1 MTSAAHGLNT
11 VIGLTPFG
19 EPDARLAAAVT
30 RGGGLGVLDLGAADR
45 AAREALRDLRG
56 WLPGRYGVRIGQRCR
71 LRPGDA
77 AGLLGGPGGPRTVL
91 LDAGARLRP
100 GDLPPGVQ
108 VLAEVTGLVEARAA
122 LEDGAHGLVARG
134 SECGGRIGD
143 LSTFVLLQQLL
154 DATGPDGPPVW
165 ACGGMAPGTAAAAV
179 VGGAAGVVLDTQLA
193 LLAESS
199 VPASVAAVLRSVD
212 GSETTVL
219 GGHRFLHRR
228 APGAPPVT
236 DLPADRVA
244 GLLGGRDPDTR
255 LLPAGQDAFLAA
267 LFADRHRDAA
277 GAVRAVTE
285 AVRAATEDDT
295 AARST
300 AAGSPMSRALG
311 TRLPVAQGPMTRVSD
326 GADFARAVAD
336 GGALP
341 FLALALAGREQAD
354 ALLSEAATALAGRP
368 WGVGILGF
376 APEETRTAQLDAV
389 RAHRPSHAV
398 IAGGRP
404 AQARAL
410 EADGIRTFLHVPSP
424 GLLRQYL
431 GQGARRFVFEGAEC
445 GGHVGPRNSFPLWE
459 AQTGVLLDHLRE
471 DPGAAPDIEVFF
483 AGGVHD
489 ARSAAMVA
497 ALAAPLT
504 ARGCAV
510 GVLMGTAYL
519 FTREAVAHGA
529 VRPLFQRQV
538 LAAEGTALLRTA
550 PGHATRCVPSPFSD
564 GFRDL
569 AAGLRARGVP
579 DREAWERLERLNVG
593 RLRLASKGVERT
605 GDGALVPVDEQ
616 RQYAEGMFMAG
627 QVAVLRDAT
636 TTVAALHA
644 SVTDG
649 AAAFLDRRRAALRA
663 RREQA
668 GAEPGTRAPA
678 PLDVAVVGMACM
690 FPNAPDLAS
699 FWAQVLD
706 GRDAV
711 TEVPPERWDPA
722 VHCSPGPD
730 GTDPASASKWGG
742 FLPRIPFD
750 PLRYGIPPASL
761 GSIEPVQLLAL
772 EASRR
777 ALEDAG
783 YGEDGR
789 TFDRARTGVVFG
801 TEAGSD
807 LSNATTLRAVL
818 PSYYGQVPAGLDE
831 QLPRLTEDTFPGM
844 LANVVAGRVANRL
857 DLRGPNYTVDAACA
871 SSLAALDVAC
881 KELLLGTSDV
891 MLCGGAD
898 LHNGINDYAL
908 FTSVHALSPTGRSR
922 AFDQAADGIA
932 LGEGVACVVL
942 KRLAD
947 AERDG
952 DRVYAVIKGVGASS
966 DGRSL
971 GLTAPRPEGQRAA
984 LERAYRGAGVSPA
997 EVGLVE
1003 AHGTGTVVGDR
1014 TELGVLTAVFTEA
1027 GARGG
1032 SCVLGSVKS
1041 QIGHT
1046 KCAAGL
1052 AGLIKTAL
1060 ALHTGIRPPTL
1071 HLERPNAAWRPG
1083 TGPFVFHREALPWP
1097 AAPERRY
1104 AGLSAFG
1111 FGGTNFHAVLAAHA
1125 GDGPPPAHAR
1135 DAWPAEL
1142 FLFRGTDPAAARRA
1156 AAGLLD
1162 LATAAAR
1169 GDAPWRL
1176 RDLAATASH
1185 RAARA
1190 RGPVWIAFAASD
1202 TEDLCR
1208 LLRAAAETDGES
1220 DGGADGGADSGSGPG
1235 VVAGAGASA
1244 GKGAVAGAGVSARAG
1259 AGPGPG
1265 ASAGAWGRVHK
1276 AAEGDEEAGRTAF
1289 LFPGQGSQRPGMSA
1303 HLFTTFPALGR
1314 LLGAD
1319 ADGRAVAALY
1329 PPAAFDDAAREA
1341 ARRALTDTRAAQPA
1355 LGMVELAAYELLT
1368 RCGIRPDM
1376 AAGHSYGELVALCA
1390 AGVIDAEAL
1399 PRLSSA
1405 RAAAIL
1411 DAAGDDPGAM
1421 AAVAAPP
1428 EDIGRVLGGPPL
1440 PDGVVVANHNAPRQS
1455 VLSGPTHAVE
1465 TAVRRLRD
1473 AGLGVK
1479 RLPVACA
1486 FHSPVV
1492 AAAGTAFGRVLA
1504 EQPLREAEFEV
1515 WANRTARPYA
1525 PGPEA
1530 VREEL
1535 SAQIGAPVRF
1545 AAQIEAMYGAGART
1559 FVEVGPGRVLTR
1571 LVADVL
1577 GDRPHRVVACEPR
1590 ADSGL
1595 AGFLD
1600 AVARLAVAGLPVAG
1614 DWMYRG
1620 RDAVDIDLAAA
1631 PRTPG
1636 WTVDGHLVRTASGE
1650 PLPGAL
1656 APARRVVEA
1665 PVTTNPGE
1673 APSGAQDALIA
1684 EFLRSS
1690 REMIAAQRDVLLAY
1704 FGGVP
1709 DGSVSGGPVPGR
1721 VPEYGTGQAA
1731 AAGAGAPGLA
1741 APAAYG
1747 APPAGA
1753 HPAAAGRNGVQ
1764 QDAAPAHTQPGH
1776 ALPHA
1781 HAVTVPGA
1789 DGRPDAPPPMPPSA
1803 TTEFTEFTEE
1813 TVVRAVLE
1821 LISERTGYPLDMV
1834 EPGLDLEADLSVDS
1848 IKRAEIAGELARRLG
1863 GSGGPVPTALDDAEL
1878 EELTRART
1886 ASEIA
1891 RWLVGRATGQ
1901 DVTGGQTDLP
1911 GVPLALPQDH
1921 VAPSVG
1927 SETFPAPDG
1936 PEPFGGRT
1944 PEPGAV
1950 PSAPGGDT
1958 SGATGGGAGGATDG
1972 GAGAERAAPAAP
1984 ARETDGP
1991 AEPVVA
1997 APRRYRMVRA
2007 ALAGTAGAAADL
2019 TGTRWVLLGD
2029 GAGAWRGTSAR
2040 LRALLLAHGAQAV
2053 TADADPTPVTDTDV
2067 TAVAGT
2073 SSTAVAGTNSTAVA
2087 DGPPDGVVVLS
2098 TLGDDGGPP
2107 FLPAGF
2113 ALVRAALRGAPRR
2126 LLVVREAGY
2135 GARAAGTDGLV
2146 RSAARE
2152 YPDAGVRCLALDPGG
2167 APGPAAAA
2175 DALLEELAAG
2185 GTEPVVVRTP
2195 AGRFAPVLAEAPL
2208 GPLAGTGA
2216 GPAGEGAA
2224 EAEAMG
2230 LDRDSV
2236 VVVAGGARGITARCV
2251 AVLAAAAR
2259 CRIELI
2265 GRTPAP
2271 TGPEDPATAAAHDRA
2286 ALRGVLARTGRHPS
2300 PAAVDRTADLILAQ
2314 REVAATLDAVRA
2326 AGGRAGYRSVDC
2338 RDAAAVLQAVKE
2350 IHSEHGRV
2358 DGVIHAAGVV
2368 EDRLIEDK
2376 SEASF
2381 RRVHGTKTESAAALL
2396 AAVDQLP
2403 EAERPSFAVLFGS
2416 IAAVLGNRG
2425 QSDYAAANDA
2435 LEAYGAAW
2443 AARTGRRALT
2453 VHWGPWAPSE
2463 THGGMVGPELARL
2476 YARRGVRLIDPE
2488 EGALALLRELAWGD
2502 PAERAVVL
2510 TASEW

>member
-1 MTSAAHGLNT
+1 MTSVVQ

-19 EPDARLAAAVT
+19 EPDSRLAAAVT
-30 RGGGLGVLDLGAADR
+30 RGGGLGVLDLGSGDR
-45 AAREALRDLRG
+45 AAREALGELRH
-56 WLPGRYGVRIGQRCR
+56 WLPGRYGVRIGPQCR
-71 LRPGDA
+71 LRPGDL
-77 AGLLGGPGGPRTVL
+77 AGLLDGAGGPRTVL
-91 LDAGARLRP
+91 LGVGAATRP
-100 GDLPPGVQ
+100 GDLPSGAGDLPSGAGGVR
-108 VLAEVTGLVEARAA
+108 VLAEVTDLAEARAA
-122 LEDGAHGLVARG
+122 LDDGAHGLIARG
-134 SECGGRIGD
+134 NECGGRIGE

-179 VGGAAGVVLDTQLA
+179 AGGAAGVVLDTQLA
-193 LLAESS
+193 LLAESAL
-199 VPASVAAVLRSVD
+199 PAAVAAVVRSLD

-219 GGHRFLHRR
+219 GRHRFLHRR
-228 APGAPPVT
+228 GPGAPPAT
-236 DLPADRVA
+236 ELPDDPDRISE
-244 GLLGGRDPDTR
+244 LLGGRDPGTR
-255 LLPAGQDAFLAA
+255 LLPVGQDAFLAA
-267 LFADRHRDAA
+267 RFADRHRDAA
-277 GAVRAVTE
+277 GAVRAVAE
-285 AVRAATEDDT
+285 AIRAAADDDT
-295 AARST
+295 ATRSLV
-300 AAGSPMSRALG
+300 AGSPMSRALG
-311 TRLPVAQGPMTRVSD
+311 TALPLAQGPMTRVSD
-326 GADFARAVAD
+326 GADFARAVSD

-341 FLALALAGREQAD
+341 FLALALAGPERAD
-354 ALLSEAATALAGRP
+354 ALLAAAAAALAGRP

-376 APEETRTAQLDAV
+376 APEETRTAQLEAV
-389 RAHRPSHAV
+389 RAHRPGHAV

-404 AQARAL
+404 SQARAL

-431 GQGARRFVFEGAEC
+431 GEGARRFVFEGAEC

-459 AQTGVLLDHLRE
+459 AQIDVLREYLAE
-471 DPGAAPDIEVFF
+471 DPGSAPEIEVFF

-497 ALAAPLT
+497 VLAAPLT
-504 ARGCAV
+504 ALGCAV
-510 GVLMGTAYL
+510 GTLMGTAYL

-550 PGHATRCVPSPFSD
+550 PGHATRCVPSPFSE

-569 AAGLRARGVP
+569 AASLRAEGVP

-605 GDGALVPVDEQ
+605 ASGALAAVDEE

-627 QVAVLRDAT
+627 QVAVLRDAP

-644 SVTDG
+644 SVTEG
-649 AAAFLDRRRAALRA
+649 AAAFLDRRRAVLRA
-663 RREQA
+663 GRAPLPA
-668 GAEPGTRAPA
+668 GADAPAPA
-678 PLDVAVVGMACM
+678 PLDVAVIGMAGM
-690 FPNAPDLAS
+690 FPRAPDLAA

-711 TEVPPERWDPA
+711 TEVPAERWDPD

-730 GTDPASASKWGG
+730 GAGPASGSRWGG

-789 TFDRARTGVVFG
+789 VLDRSRTGVVFG

-818 PSYYGQVPAGLDE
+818 PSYYGHVPAGLDE
-831 QLPRLTEDTFPGM
+831 QLPRLTEDTFPGL

-871 SSLAALDVAC
+871 SSLAAVDVAC
-881 KELLLGTSDV
+881 KELVLGTSDV

-922 AFDQAADGIA
+922 AFDSAADGIA
-932 LGEGVACVVL
+932 LGEGVACIVL

-952 DRVYAVIKGVGASS
+952 DRIYGVIKGVGASS

-997 EVGLVE
+997 DVGLVE

-1014 TELGVLTAVFTEA
+1014 TELGVLTEVFDEA
-1027 GARGG
+1027 GALAG

-1052 AGLIKTAL
+1052 AGLIKAVL
-1060 ALHTGIRPPTL
+1060 ALYTGVRPPTL
-1071 HLERPNAAWRPG
+1071 HLERPNPAWKSG
-1083 TGPFVFHREALPWP
+1083 ASPFVFHREALPWP
-1097 AAPERRY
+1097 VAPGRRY
-1104 AGLSAFG
+1104 AGVSAFG
-1111 FGGTNFHAVLAAHA
+1111 FGGTNFHAVLAAHG

-1135 DAWPAEL
+1135 DEWPAEL
-1142 FLFRGTDPAAARRA
+1142 FLFRGSDPAAARRA
-1156 AAGLLD
+1156 AAELLD
-1162 LATAAAR
+1162 PADAAAR

-1176 RDLAATASH
+1176 RDLAATASF

-1190 RGPVWIAFAASD
+1190 RGPVRIAFVAQD
-1202 TEDLCR
+1202 TGDLCR
-1208 LLRAAAETDGES
+1208 LLRAAVEEDR
-1220 DGGADGGADSGSGPG
+1220 GADAGPAPASKPTGSGRD
-1235 VVAGAGASA
+1235 VYRAAE
-1244 GKGAVAGAGVSARAG
+1244 AVA
-1259 AGPGPG
+1259 
-1265 ASAGAWGRVHK
+1265 
-1276 AAEGDEEAGRTAF
+1276 EGEGIGRTVF

-1303 HLFTTFPALGR
+1303 HLFTAFPSLGR
-1314 LLGAD
+1314 LLGVDPEAEAAAGTGSGSGTGAAMTAD
-1319 ADGRAVAALY
+1319 ADARGRAVGALY
-1329 PPAAFDDAAREA
+1329 PPAAFDDAALEES
-1341 ARRALTDTRAAQPA
+1341 RRALTDTRAAQPA
-1355 LGMVELAAYELLT
+1355 LGMVELAAYELLG

-1390 AGVIDAEAL
+1390 AGVVDAGSL

-1421 AAVAAPP
+1421 AAVAAAP

-1440 PDGVVVANHNAPRQS
+1440 PDGLVVANHNAPRQS
-1455 VLSGPTHAVE
+1455 VLSGPTGAVE
-1465 TAVRRLRD
+1465 AAVRGLRD
-1473 AGLGVK
+1473 AGLAVK

-1492 AAAGTAFGRVLA
+1492 AAAGPAFGRILA
-1504 EQPLREAEFEV
+1504 EFPLREPEFEV
-1515 WANRTARPYA
+1515 WANRTALRYGTGA
-1525 PGPEA
+1525 ES
-1530 VREEL
+1530 VRAEL
-1535 SAQIGAPVRF
+1535 AAQIGAPVRF

-1577 GDRPHRVVACEPR
+1577 GDRPHRVVAVEPR

-1600 AVARLAVAGLPVAG
+1600 AVARLAAAGLPVAN
-1614 DWMYRG
+1614 DWMFRG
-1620 RDAVDIDLAAA
+1620 RDAVDIDRAPA

-1656 APARRVVEA
+1656 TPARRVVEA
-1665 PVTTNPGE
+1665 PVSTNPGE
-1673 APSGAQDALIA
+1673 EAASDAQDLLVA

-1709 DGSVSGGPVPGR
+1709 ERPTPGPAAQTPVAVSVPVPVPEYGPGWTVGTGAPGPAASEAPGGPVPG
-1721 VPEYGTGQAA
+1721 G
-1731 AAGAGAPGLA
+1731 GAPDAGTH
-1741 APAAYG
+1741 APQSG
-1747 APPAGA
+1747 E
-1753 HPAAAGRNGVQ
+1753 
-1764 QDAAPAHTQPGH
+1764 
-1776 ALPHA
+1776 L
-1781 HAVTVPGA
+1781 
-1789 DGRPDAPPPMPPSA
+1789 S
-1803 TTEFTEFTEE
+1803 EE
-1813 TVVRAVLE
+1813 TVLRAVLE
-1821 LISERTGYPLDMV
+1821 LISERTGYPSDMV
-1834 EPGLDLEADLSVDS
+1834 EPELDLEADLSVDS

-1863 GSGGPVPTALDDAEL
+1863 TSAGGPAPAALDDAEL

-1886 ASEIA
+1886 ASAIA
-1891 RWLVGRATGQ
+1891 RWLVAHATASHTSTASTASDATAATAGPQ
-1901 DVTGGQTDLP
+1901 
-1911 GVPLALPQDH
+1911 VPQPETP
-1921 VAPSVG
+1921 VAAA
-1927 SETFPAPDG
+1927 APDAGTPGEQGAAADAAG
-1936 PEPFGGRT
+1936 PRP
-1944 PEPGAV
+1944 P
-1950 PSAPGGDT
+1950 D
-1958 SGATGGGAGGATDG
+1958 GATEPDGA
-1972 GAGAERAAPAAP
+1972 
-1984 ARETDGP
+1984 

-1997 APRRYRMVRA
+1997 APRRYRVVRA
-2007 ALAGTAGAAADL
+2007 RLTSTADTTADFA
-2019 TGTRWVLLGD
+2019 GTRWVLLGD
-2029 GAGAWRGTSAR
+2029 GSGAWRGAAAELRGLLTAR
-2040 LRALLLAHGAQAV
+2040 GAEAL
-2053 TADADPTPVTDTDV
+2053 VTDSV
-2067 TAVAGT
+2067 PTAP
-2073 SSTAVAGTNSTAVA
+2073 A
-2087 DGPPDGVVVLS
+2087 DGPADGVVVLGA
-2098 TLGDDGGPP
+2098 LGGSGGPP

-2113 ALVRAALRGAPRR
+2113 PVVRAALRGAPRR

-2135 GARAAGTDGLV
+2135 GVRAAGTDGLL

-2152 YPDAGVRCLALDPGG
+2152 YPDVAVRCLALDPGG
-2167 APGPAAAA
+2167 PPGPAAAA
-2175 DALLEELAAG
+2175 QALLEELLVG
-2185 GTEPVVVRTP
+2185 GSEPVVVRTP
-2195 AGRFAPVLAEAPL
+2195 AGRFAPVLVEAPL

-2224 EAEAMG
+2224 EAEALG
-2230 LDRDSV
+2230 LDRDGV
-2236 VVVAGGARGITARCV
+2236 VVVVGGARGITARCV
-2251 AVLAAAAR
+2251 TVLAAAAR
-2259 CRIELI
+2259 CRIELL

-2271 TGPEDPATAAAHDRA
+2271 TGPEDPVTAAARDRA
-2286 ALRGVLARTGRHPS
+2286 ALRGLLARTGRYDS
-2300 PAAVDRTADLILAQ
+2300 PAAVDGAADLILAQ
-2314 REVAATLDAVRA
+2314 REITATLDAVRA
-2326 AGGRAGYRSVDC
+2326 AGGRARYRSADC
-2338 RDAAAVLQAVKE
+2338 RDAAAVLQALKE
-2350 IHSEHGRV
+2350 IHSEHGRI
-2358 DGVIHAAGVV
+2358 DGVVHAAGVV
-2368 EDRLIEDK
+2368 EDQLIEDK
-2376 SEASF
+2376 SEDSF
-2381 RRVHGTKTESAAALL
+2381 RRVLGTKTEGAVALL
-2396 AAVDQLP
+2396 AAVEELP
-2403 EAERPSFAVLFGS
+2403 QAEHLSFAVLFGS

-2425 QSDYAAANDA
+2425 QADYAAANDA

-2463 THGGMVGPELARL
+2463 DHSGMVGPELARH